1 MEEKKKKSMEKKKKE
16 HYAFPFQKVI
26 HDLFG
31 MK

>member
-16 HYAFPFQKVI
+16 HYAFSFQKVI